1 MSKRVLFICNSSY
14 QLLTAVQLRL
24 TYYEQF
30 NADLIISNQFSN
42 AEQIGDNVKSTGLFQ
57 HVQFIKNKKQTF
69 SSRIKETIYD
79 WKQILHFRHQLGIY
93 DEVCFSNISVF
104 TILFTRF
111 YQTKHLLVNIFE
123 DGFITYS
130 KAFVAMDRASSI
142 ARFLLPQGVL
152 GRTHQLFVFSPQL
165 LDWHKDTIHVYQIPT
180 IQRDNQSTIHLF
192 NTIFG
197 YQDGVDSYDKKY
209 IFMEESF
216 FADKYPVNDMELVH
230 TLAEKVGQENVMVK
244 LHPRNGVNRFAE
256 IGIKTNKVFATP
268 WELIVLNQN
277 IQNCTL
283 VTISS
288 SSILQPYLIFG
299 QPIRSIALLNTLPQ
313 RPGNMQGELGDY
325 MARLFAR
332 FPNICTCPSTM
343 DEFVQSIK

>member
-14 QLLTAVQLRL
+14 QLLTATQLRL

-30 NADLIISNQFSN
+30 DADLIISNQFSN
-42 AEQIGDNVKSTGLFQ
+42 AEQIGKKAKSTGLFQ
-57 HVQFIKNKKQTF
+57 HVQFIENKKQTF
-69 SSRIKETIYD
+69 SSRIKETIFD
-79 WKQILHFRHQLGIY
+79 WKQIRKFRRQLGIF

-111 YQTKHLLVNIFE
+111 YQTKQLLINIFE

-130 KAFVAMDRASSI
+130 KAFLAMDRVSMI
-142 ARFLLPQGVL
+142 ARLLLPQGVL
-152 GRTHQLFVFSPQL
+152 GRTNKLFVFTPQL
-165 LDWHKDTIHVYQIPT
+165 LDWHIDTIHVQPIPT
-180 IQRDNQSTIHLF
+180 IQRDNKSTIHLL

-197 YQDGVDSYDKKY
+197 YQDGVDTYDKKY

-216 FADKYPVNDMELVH
+216 FADKYPVNDVEMVQ
-230 TLAEKVGQENVMVK
+230 TLAEKVGKGNVMVK
-244 LHPRNGVNRFAE
+244 LHPRNGVNRFE
-256 IGIKTNKVFATP
+256 DMGIKTNKVFSTP

-277 IQNCTL
+277 IQDCTL

-299 QPIRSIALLNTLPQ
+299 QPIQSIALLNTLSQ

-332 FPNICTCPSTM
+332 FPNICHCPKTM
-343 DEFVQSIK
+343 DEFIQSIK